1 MTSRSIVEGA
11 HTRRENEE
19 EEEEDDD
26 ERKKNK
32 KHKYPRQRERERT
45 VYVLAR
51 FWVCVFRERK
61 ERGNDPLVRGG
72 D

>member
-1 MTSRSIVEGA
+1 LTSRSIVEGA

-19 EEEEDDD
+19 EEDDD
-26 ERKKNK
+26 ERKKKK

-51 FWVCVFRERK
+51 FWVCEREKR
-61 ERGNDPLVRGG
+61 EGMIR
-72 D
+72 